1 MVAEGEGEVAV
12 VASSLLIP
20 HVHSTLITTAGITI
34 IIMISIHG
42 CAVLCCA
49 VLVLGP

>member
-1 MVAEGEGEVAV
+1 MDEAVAEGEGEVAV

-34 IIMISIHG
+34 IILMISIHG
-42 CAVLCCA
+42 CAVL
-49 VLVLGP
+49 